1 MGHIHTGGGAGSLFD
16 SILTGRMGGPGGSD
30 GFRSGRVGGASLFED
45 ITATSNCPLCGKLRW
60 TALSVEESS
69 LPGRSKNTLPRAWL
83 SLERFL
89 CGRTI
94 LARKTLLFVGQLNY
108 SLDGGSSD

>member
-45 ITATSNCPLCGKLRW
+45 ITATSNCPLCGKHRW
-60 TALSVEESS
+60 TALSVEEFS

-83 SLERFL
+83 KEIPLWKDNSGKENFAIRW
-89 CGRTI
+89 T
-94 LARKTLLFVGQLNY
+94 A
-108 SLDGGSSD
+108 